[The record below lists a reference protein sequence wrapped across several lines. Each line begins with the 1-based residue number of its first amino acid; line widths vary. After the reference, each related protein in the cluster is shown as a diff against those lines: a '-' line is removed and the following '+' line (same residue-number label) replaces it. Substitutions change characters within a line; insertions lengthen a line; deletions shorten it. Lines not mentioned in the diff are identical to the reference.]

1 MHMVD
6 FYKIKQFII
15 KDVGINILV
24 LSIIQGL
31 SLLVGYNHRTYL
43 VYSPIHSGGDFFLL
57 FFLIIFL
64 SILNLGANHIF
75 CRLVD
80 PGNDRFSIFLFS
92 NDRRLFWLLFA
103 AHILCWLPYF
113 VFSYPGG
120 AWYDVGNQICQIM
133 GAEVL
138 TKANP
143 LLQTLLSGGLFMFG
157 TKIGRPEVGI
167 AFYIIIQ
174 MLTSSLVLSYSIVS
188 LCRISRSKWIIIL
201 MTISYAVIPVIPLYI
216 IAIGKD
222 TNFGIQIVLALTCI
236 VNTYESNKL
245 TKADRV
251 LFPVSLILMSL
262 FRNAGIFL
270 AIFFA
275 VIAVII
281 ASEGRKFSSVLGGGA
296 IAAVLIFQ
304 AVTTAV
310 FHIDM
315 KVNETE
321 NLSIPLL
328 QMGGYL
334 TEYYNELNEEE
345 LYIIDKVMSIDT
357 VKKEYDVEISDSIKT
372 AYIERN
378 PSKND
383 LDEFYRLYR
392 KLLCKH
398 PLKFLEVIV
407 AKSYGY
413 FDPLTGYINKPF
425 TIVGLDPISGYI
437 SQMLGINI
445 SNTFDL
451 TGLRMLVDKMVNT
464 PGIRIITHCG
474 FYMWLLLFDAF
485 MAIRYRVNRLI
496 FLPMS
501 AFVIGL
507 IASPVNAYFRYNFP
521 LVLCTP
527 FLTLM
532 VYGVLSKRRYAQ
544 NEERYV

>member
-328 QMGGYL
+328 QMGG
-334 TEYYNELNEEE
+334 
-345 LYIIDKVMSIDT
+345 V
-357 VKKEYDVEISDSIKT
+357 
-372 AYIERN
+372 
-378 PSKND
+378 
-383 LDEFYRLYR
+383 
-392 KLLCKH
+392 
-398 PLKFLEVIV
+398 
-407 AKSYGY
+407 
-413 FDPLTGYINKPF
+413 FD
-425 TIVGLDPISGYI
+425 
-437 SQMLGINI
+437 
-445 SNTFDL
+445 
-451 TGLRMLVDKMVNT
+451 
-464 PGIRIITHCG
+464 RI
-474 FYMWLLLFDAF
+474 L
-485 MAIRYRVNRLI
+485 
-496 FLPMS
+496 
-501 AFVIGL
+501 
-507 IASPVNAYFRYNFP
+507 
-521 LVLCTP
+521 
-527 FLTLM
+527 
-532 VYGVLSKRRYAQ
+532 
-544 NEERYV
+544 